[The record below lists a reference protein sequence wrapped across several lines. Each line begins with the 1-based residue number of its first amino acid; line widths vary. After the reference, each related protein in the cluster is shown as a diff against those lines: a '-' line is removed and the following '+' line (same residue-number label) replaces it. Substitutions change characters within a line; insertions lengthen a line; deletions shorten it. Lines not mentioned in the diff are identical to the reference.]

1 MSDFVTDAERDRPFE
16 GKTEGLNHDR
26 DWIPESH
33 LSVGFEG
40 KWYFSGGGGGGG
52 NSTSEDKKKS
62 LLLAKWNLSNVTHFN
77 TQSQERDDDLIKI
90 SIQETLDLTYAQ
102 EFI

>member
-1 MSDFVTDAERDRPFE
+1 MTEIESRRVTWVWDLKKNATPPGE
-16 GKTEGLNHDR
+16 
-26 DWIPESH
+26 
-33 LSVGFEG
+33 
-40 KWYFSGGGGGGG
+40 GGGG

>member
-33 LSVGFEG
+33 LGG
-40 KWYFSGGGGGGG
+40 GGGGGGG

-62 LLLAKWNLSNVTHFN
+62 LLLAKWNLCNVTHLN
-77 TQSQERDDDLIKI
+77 TRSPRKEMMI
-90 SIQETLDLTYAQ
+90 S
-102 EFI
+102 